1 MSSVTKKHER
11 DDGNQITSSSKHH
24 CASLKQIPICQLH
37 LIISEATN
45 NVWNLTVYLWTHKLQ
60 FVESSTNNRAVVVLK
75 ATLPYYGDLD
85 QNLNEFIWFECINVT
100 SEDIGTLP
108 FEDFLE
114 QFNNIDLVSMENN
127 LDQNANAYRCRSIK
141 TTLPMSYPPHT
152 SNRSECSSSRR
163 RRQIFFKKEKR
174 RAVLILVYN
183 HIQQGIHHLL
193 LVVLLIIQ
201 DLHTSF

>member
-1 MSSVTKKHER
+1 M
-11 DDGNQITSSSKHH
+11 
-24 CASLKQIPICQLH
+24 QIPICQLH
-37 LIISEATN
+37 LIISEATKN

-127 LDQNANAYRCRSIK
+127 LDQNAMLTGVVLSRQHYQCPILFILLIEVNVVPVEEEDK
-141 TTLPMSYPPHT
+141 
-152 SNRSECSSSRR
+152 SSSKK
-163 RRQIFFKKEKR
+163 KKEE
-174 RAVLILVYN
+174 
-183 HIQQGIHHLL
+183 Q
-193 LVVLLIIQ
+193 
-201 DLHTSF
+201 FWF